1 MSYTLGTAAK
11 ATGKSKSTIQRAIQS
26 GRMSATPLEDGSYRI
41 DPAELARVFPLV
53 SRDSPAQPEAER
65 YATANDTEGLRG
77 QVQVLR
83 ELIQQIE
90 GERDDLR
97 RRLDAET
104 EAREK
109 SADDVRRLT
118 LVLTHQPQTTP
129 QPTLAMSGQ
138 QQPRPEADPTPAQ
151 ESEALHGPR
160 FIFWFPLVALV
171 GWVCWYYWR
180 G

>member
-53 SRDSPAQPEAER
+53 SRDSTAQPDAER
-65 YATANDTEGLRG
+65 YATANDTDGLRG

-97 RRLDAET
+97 RRLDT
-104 EAREK
+104 EAEARGK
-109 SADDVRRLT
+109 AADDVRRLT
-118 LVLTHQPQTTP
+118 LILTHQP
-129 QPTLAMSGQ
+129 
-138 QQPRPEADPTPAQ
+138 DPTPAPAT
-151 ESEALHGPR
+151 EAAPVVRSAVWLAATAA
-160 FIFWFPLVALV
+160 ALIAAATW
-171 GWVCWYYWR
+171 GLWWPWWMGR
-180 G
+180 N